1 VLSLIGVFVALI
13 FVVAAIRG
21 RKGSID
27 FGLALIIGAL
37 IVGIF
42 ALDHISV
49 SEIPK
54 AFIEASIYSFQSHRI
69 VTNTAELALL
79 MTLIFVLARAMQETG
94 AIAQLI
100 HSLRT
105 IFSKGGTLG
114 IVPAVY
120 GMMPV
125 IGGALLSA
133 PMIDEEGSKYLLNR
147 EEKNFINMWFRHIWL
162 SVYPISSAM
171 ILICSRK
178 FSDIDIFQ
186 LIRVNIPAFI
196 AYIVIGI
203 FFLKRM
209 VRKAPAQPIS
219 TGRDYKGLRHLL
231 PPIVPVLLYGLIHG
245 TGISQTQ
252 AFTIGAVLS
261 IFLVYL
267 MADTAGGE
275 YLKILSKMLNFKITT
290 IIFGIMIFREMFEV
304 SGANIAIIEIANRM
318 HVPAAVMLIA
328 VPMLIS
334 VMTGYNLGS
343 ITLSYFLVKPLFPK
357 IGIDPAATTSLIF
370 MSAQFGYLI
379 SPVHMCNILSSEYLR
394 TDMVKTYRFLLPATG
409 IWFLV
414 HLLYIFYSAP

>member
-1 VLSLIGVFVALI
+1 MLSLIGVFVALI
-13 FVVAAIRG
+13 FVVATIRS
-21 RKGSID
+21 RKKSID
-27 FGLALIIGAL
+27 FGLALIIGAI

-42 ALDHISV
+42 ALDHIRV
-49 SEIPK
+49 SDIPR
-54 AFIEASIYSFQSHRI
+54 AFIEASIYSFHSHRI

-133 PMIDEEGSKYLLNR
+133 PMIDEEGNKYLLNK
-147 EEKNFINMWFRHIWL
+147 EQKNFLNMWFRHIWL
-162 SVYPISSAM
+162 SIYPISAAM

-186 LIRVNIPAFI
+186 LISINIPAFI
-196 AYIVIGI
+196 AYIVIGV
-203 FFLKRM
+203 FLLKRM
-209 VRKAPAQPIS
+209 IRKAPVQPIP
-219 TGRDYKGLRHLL
+219 TGRDYTGLRYLL
-231 PPIVPVLLYGLIHG
+231 PPIVPLLLYGLIHG
-245 TGISQTQ
+245 VGISQTQ
-252 AFTIGAVLS
+252 AFTMGAVLS
-261 IFLVYL
+261 IYLVYL
-267 MADTAGGE
+267 MTNIPSGD
-275 YLKILSKMLNFKITT
+275 YLRILSKLLNFKTAK

-318 HVPAAVMLIA
+318 HVPSTALLIG
-328 VPMLIS
+328 VPMIIS
-334 VMTGYNLGS
+334 VLTGYNLGS
-343 ITLSYFLVKPLFPK
+343 ITLSYFLVKPLFPQN
-357 IGIDPAATTSLIF
+357 GIDPVAITSLIF

-379 SPVHMCNILSSEYLR
+379 SPVHMCNILSSEYLH
-394 TDMVKTYRFLLPATG
+394 TDIIKTYRFLLPATG
-409 IWFLV
+409 LWFLV
-414 HLLYIFYSAP
+414 HLLYIF